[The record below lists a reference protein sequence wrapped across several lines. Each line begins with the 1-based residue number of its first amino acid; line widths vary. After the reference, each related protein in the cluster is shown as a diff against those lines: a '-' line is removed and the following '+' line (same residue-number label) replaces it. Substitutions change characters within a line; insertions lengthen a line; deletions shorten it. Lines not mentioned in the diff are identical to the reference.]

1 MSIVVGSVEG
11 AAGETGA
18 LEAGTDAL
26 GVLGLLGVLGVVGA
40 EAVDGADESGGCEE
54 G

>member
-26 GVLGLLGVLGVVGA
+26 WVLGVLGVLGA